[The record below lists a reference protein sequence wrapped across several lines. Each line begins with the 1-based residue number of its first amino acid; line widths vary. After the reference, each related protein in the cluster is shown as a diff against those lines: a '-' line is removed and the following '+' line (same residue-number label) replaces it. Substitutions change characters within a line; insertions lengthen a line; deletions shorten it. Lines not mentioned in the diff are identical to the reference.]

1 MYFHT
6 AVTHVT
12 RLYKLLL
19 NVGYITS
26 TCWH

>member
-1 MYFHT
+1 
-6 AVTHVT
+6 VTHVT